1 MSPPGISARLAHI
14 AIAHCVIAVSDWA
27 RSNAFYRDVLGAHV
41 DQPDDSFGH
50 YRFGDTWYF
59 IEKHRHGVDCDH
71 EQVDGEW
78 ILPTD

>member
-1 MSPPGISARLAHI
+1 MKKALVVLAGLLSFSACSSSPARPEGA
-14 AIAHCVIAVSDWA
+14 AVIIKQGHFHT
-27 RSNAFYRDVLGAHV
+27 RYC
-41 DQPDDSFGH
+41 GH